1 LGGFILNKKLVVVLL
16 VLLALTPLAFAQA
29 DIDAIT
35 TPLTRIYDLLKSV
48 VSVIAVIA
56 ITIAGARFMFSGDNI
71 QQREASK
78 AMVGYCIMGLVV
90 IWVAPLMVNYLT
102 APMP

>member
-1 LGGFILNKKLVVVLL
+1 LDKKLVIVLV
-16 VLLALTPLAFAQA
+16 VLLALVPLVFAQA

-35 TPLTRIYDLLKSV
+35 APLTRIYDLLKSV

-56 ITIAGARFMFSGDNI
+56 ITVAGARFMFSGDNI

-78 AMVGYCIMGLVV
+78 AMVGYCVMGLVV
-90 IWVAPLMVNYLT
+90 VWVAPLMVNYLT
-102 APMP
+102 APVI